1 VTDNVAKLPGPAEVA
16 KVTGEQTDPA
26 FTDKYGIELILDLH
40 ECDVST
46 FTRESI
52 SEYFSQLCEL
62 IDMQRE
68 DLHFWDDVGVAEE
81 DKQTSPH
88 TQGTSA
94 VQFILTSSI
103 VIHALNQLRAVY
115 INMFSCK
122 GFDPK
127 LAETFTAEWFG
138 AGACSARFIDR
149 V

>member
-1 VTDNVAKLPGPAEVA
+1 MIGEDGEVTS
-16 KVTGEQTDPA
+16 GEN
-26 FTDKYGIELILDLH
+26 YGIELILDLH
-40 ECDVST
+40 DCDVAT
-46 FTRESI
+46 FNRESI

-68 DLHFWDDVGVAEE
+68 DLHFWDDVGIADE

-103 VIHALNQLRAVY
+103 VIHALDQLRGVY

-122 GFDPK
+122 TFDPEI
-127 LAETFTAEWFG
+127 AEKFTAEWFG
-138 AGACSARFIDR
+138 AGECSARFIDR

>member
-1 VTDNVAKLPGPAEVA
+1 MIVGGDESSRSAESA
-16 KVTGEQTDPA
+16 ME
-26 FTDKYGIELILDLH
+26 KYGIELILDLH
-40 ECDVST
+40 GCDAST
-46 FTRESI
+46 FNRVSI
-52 SEYFSQLCEL
+52 ANYFDQLCDL

-68 DLHFWDDVGVAEE
+68 DLHFWDDVGLSEE

-103 VIHALNQLRAVY
+103 VIHTLDQLRAVY

-122 GFDPK
+122 EFDPK
-127 LAETFTAEWFG
+127 VAEKFTVEWFG
-138 AGACSARFIDR
+138 ASNCSARFIDR